1 MVTYKIII
9 DCSRLLII
17 ISGTIETVLEND
29 GEICNYE
36 QYFCIQTGC
45 TNQNPNMVI
54 TVLVNN

>member
-1 MVTYKIII
+1 MVAYKIII

-17 ISGTIETVLEND
+17 TSGTIKTVLEND

-36 QYFCIQTGC
+36 QHLCIQTSG

-54 TVLVNN
+54 TALVNN